1 MDRHHRVLFR
11 ISLYGLAPLM
21 LLAGLAFDSPGTI
34 FAAGVTTATAVIGLA
49 ATQTPHPNRQP
60 QQPANKRDRPL

>member
-1 MDRHHRVLFR
+1 VFFR

-49 ATQTPHPNRQP
+49 ATQTPHPNRQAE
-60 QQPANKRDRPL
+60 QPTNNDDPIL